1 MNMQLYQLYALVSIL
16 LIIAEVFAP
25 GFVLMPI
32 GVAGL
37 VTALVAYFQP
47 QLWLHAVFFIC
58 SSGLVLLAIARLRDH
73 TKESQIQT
81 KQSDGV
87 IGQIG
92 TVLTLKTA
100 ETPLQVKIFGDVWE
114 VLDSD
119 THSLIVQKLSVGDR
133 VKVTA
138 IQGNKISIEPM

>member
-73 TKESQIQT
+73 TKESQTQT

>member
-73 TKESQIQT
+73 TKETQTQT